1 MFIERGD
8 CVSLTAQCNTARGE
22 GSSVYVD
29 VQCLTSTWGES
40 LDDDLCLHGLLLFSV
55 RLIVARSGG
64 VKARLLVR
72 AVILSRER

>member
-40 LDDDLCLHGLLLFSV
+40 LDDDLCLHELLLFIV
-55 RLIVARSGG
+55 R
-64 VKARLLVR
+64 
-72 AVILSRER
+72 